1 MKQHKFKNIVG
12 KITGTLFYLVLFAMF
27 SCTNDQEKYGEVL
40 EPIDFGIVQTR
51 ATDVTFEDGDK
62 IGIYAIESGQTF
74 KTSGNYADNKQYVYQ
89 SGMLQPVTASDKIYG
104 VKGKSY
110 VYHAYYPYQS
120 GINPSSVVFDAAN
133 TTTKNRPL
141 WSMNNRNSG
150 NSVQFAFNNIFGLI
164 EVIINETSDK
174 IVSGSVLDKYPKVT
188 MDMCSNTLTTVK
200 QNSTSVPLT
209 LYNSSNSISTFRTFL
224 PAGNSITAG
233 DELFAFQTTSSDSKR
248 FYATKDITT
257 VAGEKNVFSLIHL
270 EEYLIKATSTT
281 GGSITTDPTAWAV
294 GKKFKDGQQ
303 CSIPF
308 SANTGYFFDGIYEN
322 NIRQDCTSSPYVFNV
337 AKARTLEVRF
347 KADVITYGNWNVTVS
362 ANPTTIVSKGGTS
375 LITTTATRD
384 VFTNGVKTSTE
395 TGNPTL
401 SISGTGFSLSGT
413 TLTASNNTGSSRTCT
428 VTATHAGVSKT
439 CTVTQNAVETTYGSW
454 TVSVSASPTTITAAG
469 GTSSI
474 TTTAIRDIFTNGTK
488 TGTDTGNPTLSISGT
503 GFSLSGTTLTA
514 SNNTGSTRTCT
525 VTATHA
531 GASKTCTVTQ
541 NAVEITY
548 GSWVVS
554 VSASPTTIAAVG
566 GTSSI
571 TTTAVR
577 DIFTNGTKT
586 GTDTGNPTLSISGTG
601 FSLSGTILTASNN
614 TGSSRSCVVTAT
626 YAGASK
632 TCTVTQNAVEI
643 TYGSWVVSVSANP
656 TTIVATGGTS
666 SITTTATRDIFTNG
680 TKTGTDTGNPTLS
693 ISGTG
698 FSLSGTTLSAVENTG
713 SSRSCTVTAMHGGS
727 SKTCTVTQNAG
738 VITYEYSFSVSPT
751 FLSFSSKGESK
762 SFTVSSTRIKFING
776 TSTGTTENVNYTSSV
791 SGADA
796 SGFAASGTSVTA
808 SENPT
813 TDFRDATLTITQT
826 GSGKTAT
833 ITLEQERKISIDT
846 EI

>member
-12 KITGTLFYLVLFAMF
+12 KITGILFYLVLFAMF

-40 EPIDFGIVQTR
+40 EPIDFDIVQTR
-51 ATDVTFEDGDK
+51 ATDITFEDGDK
-62 IGIYAIESGQTF
+62 IGIYAIEPGQTF
-74 KTSGNYADNKQYVYQ
+74 KTSGNYADNKQYSYQ
-89 SGMLQPVTASDKIYG
+89 SGRLQPVSTSDKIYG

-120 GINPSSVVFDAAN
+120 GVNPSSVVFDATS

-141 WSMNNRNSG
+141 WSMNNRNNG
-150 NSVQFAFNNIFGLI
+150 NSVQFIFNNIFGLI
-164 EVIINETSDK
+164 EVNINETSDK
-174 IVSGSVLDKYPKVT
+174 ITSGAILNKYPKVT
-188 MDMCSNTLTTVK
+188 MNMCSNTLTTVK

-224 PAGNSITAG
+224 PAGNAITAG
-233 DELFAFQTTSSDSKR
+233 DELFAFQTTSSESKR

-257 VAGEKNVFSLIHL
+257 VAGEKNVFSLTHL
-270 EEYLIKATSTT
+270 EEYLIKATSTA
-281 GGSITTDPTAWAV
+281 GGIITADATAWAT

-322 NIRQDCTSSPYVFNV
+322 NIKQNCTSSPYVFNV
-337 AKARTLEVRF
+337 TKARTLEVRF
-347 KADVITYGNWNVTVS
+347 KADVITYGNW
-362 ANPTTIVSKGGTS
+362 
-375 LITTTATRD
+375 
-384 VFTNGVKTSTE
+384 
-395 TGNPTL
+395 
-401 SISGTGFSLSGT
+401 
-413 TLTASNNTGSSRTCT
+413 
-428 VTATHAGVSKT
+428 
-439 CTVTQNAVETTYGSW
+439 
-454 TVSVSASPTTITAAG
+454 
-469 GTSSI
+469 
-474 TTTAIRDIFTNGTK
+474 
-488 TGTDTGNPTLSISGT
+488 
-503 GFSLSGTTLTA
+503 
-514 SNNTGSTRTCT
+514 
-525 VTATHA
+525 
-531 GASKTCTVTQ
+531 
-541 NAVEITY
+541 
-548 GSWVVS
+548 
-554 VSASPTTIAAVG
+554 
-566 GTSSI
+566 
-571 TTTAVR
+571 
-577 DIFTNGTKT
+577 
-586 GTDTGNPTLSISGTG
+586 
-601 FSLSGTILTASNN
+601 
-614 TGSSRSCVVTAT
+614 
-626 YAGASK
+626 
-632 TCTVTQNAVEI
+632 
-643 TYGSWVVSVSANP
+643 VVSVSANP
-656 TTIVATGGTS
+656 TTIVAKGGTS

-698 FSLSGTTLSAVENTG
+698 FSLSGKTLSAVENTG
-713 SSRSCTVTAMHGGS
+713 STRSCTVTATHAGV

-796 SGFAASGTSVTA
+796 SGFTVSGTSVTA

-813 TDFRDATLTITQT
+813 TDFRDATLMITQT